1 MFSLLSTDW
10 EHQEHPHVFSKFS
23 ARPPYMQLG
32 PSLEMQILA
41 LNKFT
46 QALWKVA
53 DIGNQELEEKT
64 EHWFL
69 KQYLTHTEKE

>member
-1 MFSLLSTDW
+1 
-10 EHQEHPHVFSKFS
+10 
-23 ARPPYMQLG
+23 MQLG

-53 DIGNQELEEKT
+53 DIGNQELGGKN
-64 EHWFL
+64 
-69 KQYLTHTEKE
+69 